1 LHYSVL
7 LILSLL
13 KVVWASLAVLQLVVA
28 YPQRGVKSGRSVSC
42 KEDIE
47 YLHNGICCVKC
58 EAGLYVQTP
67 CTETGKKGTC
77 EECGYGTF
85 TEHAN
90 GLKQCIKCTQCP
102 PDQEI
107 VRGCSH
113 TQDTLCQCKPGKY
126 CHPDE
131 ACEICKKCSSLQTR
145 CNSDE
150 EVVKNCTSTSN
161 TECKKR
167 QSNSSPEAD
176 TTLTAVLTL
185 VFVVLFLGLVILIFI
200 IWKKKWKTADSIITT
215 RPFTYTNICS
225 LSSDSNSFKPGYI
238 SVSKPH
244 STNPSTYVNIY
255 KPQGKEETVNL
266 CESNPSSA
274 SSSQHNLTDPA
285 EMLPWEDPNR
295 RFFSSSIWPSVI
307 EEVPFP
313 TLIPKN
319 GVESLTACFE
329 FFEELNVDFHNRFFR
344 KLSIEDNKIR
354 SKDHHSHE
362 DRIHYLLAYWVE
374 KKGKE
379 ASLNDL
385 LRALL
390 DLNQRRTAETI
401 MDNAVKKGYYELES
415 FSLGDD

>member
-1 LHYSVL
+1 MSTKVL
-7 LILSLL
+7 
-13 KVVWASLAVLQLVVA
+13 WASLAVLQLVVA
-28 YPQRGVKSGRSVSC
+28 YARHGVKTGRSVSC
-42 KEDIE
+42 KEDME

-58 EAGLYVQTP
+58 EAGQYVQTP

-77 EECGYGTF
+77 EECDYGTF

-107 VRGCSH
+107 VRRCSH
-113 TQDTLCQCKPGKY
+113 TQDTLCQCKPGRY

-131 ACEICKKCSSLQTR
+131 ACEICKKCSR

-167 QSNSSPEAD
+167 QGKSSPDAD
-176 TTLTAVLTL
+176 TALTAGLTL
-185 VFVVLFLGLVILIFI
+185 FFVVLFLGLVIFIFI
-200 IWKKKWKTADSIITT
+200 FWKKKWRTA
-215 RPFTYTNICS
+215 
-225 LSSDSNSFKPGYI
+225 DSNSFKP
-238 SVSKPH
+238 
-244 STNPSTYVNIY
+244 
-255 KPQGKEETVNL
+255 
-266 CESNPSSA
+266 
-274 SSSQHNLTDPA
+274 
-285 EMLPWEDPNR
+285 ED
-295 RFFSSSIWPSVI
+295 
-307 EEVPFP
+307 VPFP

>member
-1 LHYSVL
+1 MSTKVL
-7 LILSLL
+7 
-13 KVVWASLAVLQLVVA
+13 WASLAVLQLVVA
-28 YPQRGVKSGRSVSC
+28 YARHGVKTGRSVSC
-42 KEDIE
+42 KEDME

-58 EAGLYVQTP
+58 EAGQYVQTP

-77 EECGYGTF
+77 EECDYGTF

-107 VRGCSH
+107 VRRCSH
-113 TQDTLCQCKPGKY
+113 TQDTLCQCKPGRY

-131 ACEICKKCSSLQTR
+131 ACEICKKCSR

-167 QSNSSPEAD
+167 QGKSSPDAD
-176 TTLTAVLTL
+176 TALTAGLTL
-185 VFVVLFLGLVILIFI
+185 FFVVLFLGLVIFIFI
-200 IWKKKWKTADSIITT
+200 FWKKKWRTA
-215 RPFTYTNICS
+215 
-225 LSSDSNSFKPGYI
+225 DSNSFKPGYI
-238 SVSKPH
+238 SVSKTH

-255 KPQGKEETVNL
+255 KPQGKEETINL

-285 EMLPWEDPNR
+285 EMLPWEDPNIR
-295 RFFSSSIWPSVI
+295 
-307 EEVPFP
+307 EDVPFP